1 MRPAWRDVKEILGL
15 VLRSFPMMRVLARVF
30 VATVIGY
37 TTTIKTDLLRWMPPS
52 HETGKVA
59 SSLRP

>member
-1 MRPAWRDVKEILGL
+1 
-15 VLRSFPMMRVLARVF
+15 MMRVLARVF